1 MSSWKDAEPAGRR
14 REVQAQAT
22 DLEFPPDC
30 PSPKGDGQFA
40 APGAPSI
47 TLEPSSTSALQ
58 EPALCPIT
66 LEPIA
71 RGIQLRGRLFELS
84 SIVRLVLASSPPQRP
99 ALHPL
104 YRTPLTDDEIA
115 RVFQLAIEDPECAM
129 LLATRPASAAGRQSS
144 SDLPGIGAPHT
155 DVEANDDRAVGAR
168 GLLCPLGLV
177 GMVLVVLLIAAL
189 VTGHFL

>member
-1 MSSWKDAEPAGRR
+1 MM
-14 REVQAQAT
+14 
-22 DLEFPPDC
+22 
-30 PSPKGDGQFA
+30 
-40 APGAPSI
+40 
-47 TLEPSSTSALQ
+47 TLEASSASSLH
-58 EPALCPIT
+58 ELVCPIT

-84 SIVRLVLASSPPQRP
+84 SIVRLVLASTPPQRP

-115 RVFQLAIEDPECAM
+115 RVFQLAMDDPECAM

-189 VTGHFL
+189 VTGHYI